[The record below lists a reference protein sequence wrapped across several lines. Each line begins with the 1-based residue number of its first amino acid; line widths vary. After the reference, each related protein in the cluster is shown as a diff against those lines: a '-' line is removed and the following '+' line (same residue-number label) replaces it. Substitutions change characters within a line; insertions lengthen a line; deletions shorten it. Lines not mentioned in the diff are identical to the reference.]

1 MISVAFDPDSYEL
14 APEADAQPELV
25 ADRIADYPDGGTLD
39 IVGYTDDIVDD
50 DYNRTLSE
58 NRAAAAADRLGAVT
72 DLSAWTV
79 IATGKGETEPASA
92 DTTDE
97 ARAQNRRVVM
107 TATPVDGTS
116 NDPSQATP
124 TATAAPGD
132 WVPEPEGPASPR
144 RVRASTSPRA
154 RMTRGAWSLG
164 RVRRAP
170 RRLPPGHVQGDRQH
184 RRHRPASLVRQ
195 PDDLAPGQHA
205 RRGRDMWVYNGAAE
219 PHPAGRRQALPAHRL
234 PAPRGSPRPP
244 VDTWFQAGI
253 DDATADLCVVWP
265 DLNTDT
271 VVIDRG
277 ISPRLPKMDRPYR
290 FLDVPVTEG

>member
-39 IVGYTDDIVDD
+39 IVGHTDDIVDD

-58 NRAAAAADRLGAVT
+58 NRAAAVADRLGAVT

-132 WVPEPEGPASPR
+132 WVPEPEGPVAQAGES
-144 RVRASTSPRA
+144 VDVATSPDDE
-154 RMTRGAWSLG
+154 
-164 RVRRAP
+164 
-170 RRLPPGHVQGDRQH
+170 RRLESRSCPSCAATATSWACSG
-184 RRHRPASLVRQ
+184 RPATQATPSCL
-195 PDDLAPGQHA
+195 PG
-205 RRGRDMWVYNGAAE
+205 
-219 PHPAGRRQALPAHRL
+219 
-234 PAPRGSPRPP
+234 S
-244 VDTWFQAGI
+244 T
-253 DDATADLCVVWP
+253 T
-265 DLNTDT
+265 
-271 VVIDRG
+271 
-277 ISPRLPKMDRPYR
+277 
-290 FLDVPVTEG
+290 